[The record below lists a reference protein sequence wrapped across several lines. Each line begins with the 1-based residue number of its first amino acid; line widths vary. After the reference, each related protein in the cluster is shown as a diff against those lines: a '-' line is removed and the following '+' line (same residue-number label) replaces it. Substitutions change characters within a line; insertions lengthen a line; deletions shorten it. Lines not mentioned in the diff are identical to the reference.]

1 MSGITAIFGNSAD
14 KSPQGDDKLMDLYW
28 NRNALKKEFA
38 DLRKEKFKLTDQ
50 LKIQQGDIARLEQK
64 LEHLEE
70 LLTDSDWSRSILV
83 MYQLR
88 GLGQRCEQ
96 KLARFAEQL
105 KQQRETRQ
113 QRHALATWRAGLD
126 AEVAAINEEIRRTR
140 EQVLQLE
147 EQIQAMH
154 RDLCEGNA
162 FWRFLKR
169 RGVNR
174 RSLELSAEIQSL
186 EIEADERRRDIES
199 IEGRQPPETMGLD
212 LSAKRLINFMIIAY
226 AQQLFVNHG
235 DDDLV
240 ALVKEACDKSAGAV
254 RYGDDSECEAIL
266 KRVRRSSALLS
277 RQGDFAEVL
286 KKRAKLISDGAI
298 FREQDDAMP
307 VSGTVA
313 TLFRIDAN
321 GVVSTSG
328 ADLLG
333 RNFWSIAN
341 VMSR

>member
-1 MSGITAIFGNSAD
+1 
-14 KSPQGDDKLMDLYW
+14 MDLYW

-38 DLRKEKFKLTDQ
+38 DLRNQKFKLTDQ

-70 LLTDSDWSRSILV
+70 LLVDPDWSRSILV

-88 GLGQRCEQ
+88 GLGQRCER

-113 QRHALATWRAGLD
+113 QRQALAAWRAGLD
-126 AEVAAINEEIRRTR
+126 AEVAAISDDIRQTR
-140 EQVLQLE
+140 DQVRQLE
-147 EQIQAMH
+147 EQIQTMR
-154 RDLCEGNA
+154 RDLNEAGA
-162 FWRFLKR
+162 LLRWLRR
-169 RGVNR
+169 RGVDK
-174 RSLELSAEIQSL
+174 RSLELSEEIQAL
-186 EIEADERRRDIES
+186 ENEVDEKRRSIES
-199 IEGRQPPETMGLD
+199 IQNRQPPDAMGLD
-212 LSAKRLINFMIIAY
+212 LAAKRLINFMIISF
-226 AQQLFVNHG
+226 AQQLYVNHE

-254 RYGDDSECEAIL
+254 RYGSESECQGIL
-266 KRVRRSSALLS
+266 KRIRRSSAVLA
-277 RQGDFAEVL
+277 RKVDFAEVL

-298 FREQDDAMP
+298 FKEQNDAVP

-321 GVVSTSG
+321 DVVSTSS

-333 RNFWSIAN
+333 RNYWAISN
-341 VMSR
+341 VVSR